1 MVSTYKRLR
10 GSARHPL
17 SWILLL
23 ELLIYLVPYCLG
35 YPLIYGDNL
44 NQNLPLRELSGS
56 IYATGHLPSWDIFNW
71 AGEPL
76 LAGFNA
82 GVFFPLTWLF
92 IVFSAPL
99 AMSLNLALTFF
110 IASAGVYMTVRH
122 LGGSKFA
129 SCASALT
136 FTFSGQFASQS
147 VHIDMIEGIASSIWM
162 LYFVFKLFDASS
174 TKDRLKNAVLFGVSF
189 ALTVLAGAPEAM
201 IDGLIMAG
209 VISLIL
215 FLKAP
220 KKLQMLALFAL
231 AGIIAL
237 SLSAVQW
244 IPGLLFET
252 LSNRA
257 SNSANFFEAGPYSP
271 YYLPTFVNPFLFGNY
286 SAFGVTGYFSSYNL
300 AEISTYLPPVVS
312 VIGVASLVS
321 KRLTSISSSKRMALV
336 LAGVIALILALGT
349 YLPPFEYIMA
359 HVPLYNLQ
367 RLPSRNMFV
376 VDLVATLGFGTSL
389 DKMSK
394 TLRSKLPFQK
404 GLFTPLTWIS
414 LVFGALA
421 VATTT
426 LLIVSQT
433 SLFQLLNVPTPYP
446 THLFRLKIMVSIATL
461 LTIIS
466 LSSLVFSLHIKKK
479 RYAAFFMNIS
489 IAVGALQLLTF
500 GVQTLYGQIPGYGP
514 YADSATFTKYTS
526 KLPGNER
533 SVIFDPYLFYY
544 SSLLDVGLP
553 DLNYLVGQLS
563 AQGYASLGI
572 EKFNQVTDSKLQGS
586 FNPYVIDSLG
596 VNYLNISRLI
606 SGSKYFLTR
615 EPAPLNPTN
624 GQPPVAYAQQKVG
637 VAIGSKKVLDK
648 SSFYLGSPTVVTY
661 VGVKV
666 PISLHRSCVT
676 GASVTGP
683 LGSSP
688 LTQRSTE
695 GRYVFFETTT
705 TPTPSFE
712 VTLNLC
718 GAFPTVNGSPATHVV
733 VDSGASLFKVNGWL
747 AHVVTP
753 KLFSYSPGPNQL
765 SIFSYR
771 KPHNSLVKA
780 PPSAKVTRVHQSI
793 DGTITFTSN
802 SPHPYLAVLSQAY
815 TNGWTARVER
825 TDTSTSQSAHVGEY
839 KALQTVNVP
848 AGNVT
853 TIVSYSPPGLKTG
866 GALSIFALVGTLA
879 LLWFSRRVTT
889 SDS

>member
-1 MVSTYKRLR
+1 MVSTFKRIR
-10 GSARHPL
+10 EIAHHPL

-23 ELLIYLVPYCLG
+23 ELLIYLVPFLFG

-44 NQNLPLRELSGS
+44 NQNLPLRALSGN
-56 IYATGHLPSWDIFNW
+56 IFAAGHLPSWDLFNW

-110 IASAGVYMTVRH
+110 IASSGVYMIVRH

-129 SCASALT
+129 SSAAALA

-147 VHIDMIEGIASSIWM
+147 VHIDMIEGIASSVWM
-162 LYFVFKLFDASS
+162 LYFVFKLFKASS
-174 TKDRLKNAVLFGVSF
+174 TKGRLGNAVLFGTSF
-189 ALTVLAGAPEAM
+189 AFTVLAGAPEAM

-209 VISLIL
+209 TVSLVL

-220 KKLQMLALFAL
+220 KKLQMLALLAL

-237 SLSAVQW
+237 SLSAIQW

-257 SNSANFFEAGPYSP
+257 KNSANFFEAGPYSP
-271 YYLPTFVNPFLFGNY
+271 YYLPTFINPFLLGNY

-312 VIGVASLVS
+312 VVGVASLLS
-321 KRLTSISSSKRMALV
+321 KRLTPISSSIRIAL
-336 LAGVIALILALGT
+336 LAAGTVALILALGT

-376 VDLVATLGFGTSL
+376 VDLVLTLGFGSSL
-389 DKMSK
+389 DKISQRI
-394 TLRSKLPFQK
+394 RSKLPFQK
-404 GLFTPLTWIS
+404 EHFTVLTWVSI
-414 LVFGALA
+414 VFGVLA
-421 VATTT
+421 VTTTT

-433 SLFQLLNVPTPYP
+433 SLFQLLNVPSPYP
-446 THLFRLKIMVSIATL
+446 THLFSLKVMVSVETL
-461 LTIIS
+461 LTLVS
-466 LSSLVFSLHIKKK
+466 LSSLVFSIHTKKSYK
-479 RYAAFFMNIS
+479 ALLVKLS
-489 IAVGALQLLTF
+489 IVVGALQLLTF
-500 GVQTLYGQIPGYGP
+500 GVQTLYGQIPSNGP
-514 YADSATFTKYTS
+514 YADTADFTRYTP
-526 KLPGNER
+526 KLPANER

-544 SSLLDVGLP
+544 SSLLNVGLP

-572 EKFNQVTDSKLQGS
+572 ENFNQVTNSKLEGS
-586 FNPYVIDSLG
+586 FNPYVIDSFG
-596 VNYLNISRLI
+596 VNYLNVSRVI

-624 GQPPVAYAQQKVG
+624 GQPPVTYAKQKVH
-637 VAIGSKKVLDK
+637 VAIGSKKVTAN
-648 SSFYLGSPTVVTY
+648 SSIYLGSPTKVTY
-661 VGVKV
+661 IGVKV
-666 PISLHRSCVT
+666 PNSIHLSCVT
-676 GASVTGP
+676 SASVTGP
-683 LGSSP
+683 LGTSP
-688 LTQRSTE
+688 LIQRSTE

-705 TPTPSFE
+705 APTLSYE
-712 VTLNLC
+712 VNLNLC
-718 GAFPTVNGSPATHVV
+718 GSFPTLNGSPDAPIV
-733 VDSGASLFKVNGWL
+733 VDSGGSLFKVNGWL
-747 AHVVTP
+747 AYVVTP

-771 KPHNSLVKA
+771 KPHKSLVKT
-780 PPSAKVTRVHQSI
+780 PPFASVKSVHQSL

-802 SPHPYLAVLSQAY
+802 SPRPYVAVLSQAY
-815 TNGWTARVER
+815 TNGWAATYKGAGNDTLR
-825 TDTSTSQSAHVGEY
+825 TTNVGDY
-839 KALQTVNVP
+839 KALQTIFVP

-853 TIVSYSPPGLKTG
+853 ITDTYSPPGLITG
-866 GALSIFALVGTLA
+866 GTLSIFGLIGTLL
-879 LLWFSRRVTT
+879 LLWFVRKNLKH
-889 SDS
+889 